1 MDYKNII
8 KNRSTRLKILRAL
21 DFIPDGLM
29 VRLQY
34 RIRTGRRLHLKS
46 PGRFTE
52 KLQWYKLYY
61 RNPLMKQC
69 VDKYDVRS
77 YVKQCGCGELLNELY
92 GVYNTPEEIDFD
104 RLPESFVLKDT
115 LGGGGNAVILVRD
128 KSALNLDAVKKQMWE
143 WVNTPP
149 AAKHPGREWVYEGR
163 KHRIIAE
170 RYVESDE
177 QTGGLIDY
185 KFFCF
190 QGEVTYL
197 YVISD
202 RKVGE
207 KAQFGIF
214 DSDFHQMNVSRVDEK
229 VFTRGVEKPEQFEKM
244 LQIAGRLGQ
253 PFPESRI
260 DLYLDK
266 GNIRFGEITFFD
278 GSGYQ
283 TFEPDSFDYEL
294 GEKFQLKEV
303 WGK

>member
-1 MDYKNII
+1 MDYRNII

-34 RIRTGRRLHLKS
+34 RIQTGRRLHLKS
-46 PGRFTE
+46 PGRYTE

-77 YVKQCGCGELLNELY
+77 YVEQRGCGELLNELY

-104 RLPESFVLKDT
+104 SLPESFVLKDT

-128 KSALNLDAVKKQMWE
+128 KSALDLDAVKKQMWE

-149 AAKHPGREWVYEGR
+149 TAKHPGREWVYEGR

-170 RYVESDE
+170 KYVESDE
-177 QTGGLIDY
+177 RTGGLIDY

-190 QGEVTYL
+190 QGEVPYL
-197 YVISD
+197 YVICD
-202 RKVGE
+202 RKLGE
-207 KAQFGIF
+207 KAQCGIF
-214 DSDFHQMNVSRVDEK
+214 DSGFRRTNVSDTSEK
-229 VFTRGVEKPEQFEKM
+229 VLTRELEKPERFEEM
-244 LQIAGRLGQ
+244 LRIARRLSQ

-266 GNIRFGEITFFD
+266 GNIRFGEVTFFD

-283 TFEPDSFDYEL
+283 TFNPDSFDYEL
-294 GEKFQLKEV
+294 GEKFQMK
-303 WGK
+303 GKRS